1 LGADAGGTDI
11 EQSGNRIDQRWW
23 RFDLGQ
29 LPGKLGQPAGRERR
43 AAVSCADIKTG
54 APVRPSLS
62 MKAIIASAVVIGVER
77 HVRHG
82 EHRIER
88 DLGRGVRG
96 VVVRERRD
104 VVED

>member
-1 LGADAGGTDI
+1 MPGPDI
-11 EQSGNRIDQRWW
+11 EQSGNRIDQRGWW
-23 RFDLGQ
+23 RFDLAQ

-43 AAVSCADIKTG
+43 AAVCCADIKTG
-54 APVRPSLS
+54 TPVRPSLS
-62 MKAIIASAVVIGVER
+62 MKAIISSAVVIGVER

-88 DLGRGVRG
+88 DLGRGG

-104 VVED
+104 GVED